1 MDGTTKKAPFIFR
14 YPFINGDD
22 PSMNGEFPRLGT
34 NTNMTNLPHGRYLA
48 GDLTLLA
55 SYEVVI
61 VRQCTSG
68 IAETEDG

>member
-1 MDGTTKKAPFIFR
+1 MVQD
-14 YPFINGDD
+14 
-22 PSMNGEFPRLGT
+22 T
-34 NTNMTNLPHGRYLA
+34 NTNLPHGRYLA

>member
-1 MDGTTKKAPFIFR
+1 
-14 YPFINGDD
+14 
-22 PSMNGEFPRLGT
+22 MNEIEGSRGLQDT
-34 NTNMTNLPHGRYLA
+34 NTTNLPHGRYLA